1 MLLSNFSPKIVASDW
16 CEWSLFN
23 VIHVPYILLEQL
35 FNKCFVWKQLFSKQ
49 MILSKRGLSAIVW
62 NEIFF
67 LKAYHWAQGFGVA
80 VLNCTDIIFWLWNV
94 NVSLQLSDVRY
105 QNKSENNFMSIRGS
119 RMSQL
124 LVREGWLSV
133 TFTPELQ
140 FMVPWFFKCFGLE
153 KFNWCCCINS

>member
-67 LKAYHWAQGFGVA
+67 LKAYHLAQGFGVA
-80 VLNCTDIIFWLWNV
+80 VLNCTDIILWLWNV

-105 QNKSENNFMSIRGS
+105 QNKAENSFMSIRGS

>member
-67 LKAYHWAQGFGVA
+67 LKAYHWAQGFGCIELYWTVPTSFCDYEMLTFPYNLKMWDIKINRKIALWASEVHECLSYLYEKVGCQLLSLPSYNSWSPGSSNVLDWRNSTGVA
-80 VLNCTDIIFWLWNV
+80 V
-94 NVSLQLSDVRY
+94 
-105 QNKSENNFMSIRGS
+105 
-119 RMSQL
+119 
-124 LVREGWLSV
+124 
-133 TFTPELQ
+133 
-140 FMVPWFFKCFGLE
+140 
-153 KFNWCCCINS
+153 